1 MQITDEYKRRNMELL
16 KENSKLLSEN
26 ERLKRELSSKISKK
40 LEDLNDQTKERE
52 RRVGAQEEQLAFI
65 ENQYR

>member
-1 MQITDEYKRRNMELL
+1 MELL